1 MQINADAAAEA
12 RPVVFAGFPASSWA
26 FALRVWLA
34 VLLALYVSFWLELE
48 SPSSSALT
56 VAILALPTR
65 GQGMEKAGYRLIA
78 TAIGVAASIAIA
90 GMFSQ
95 TDGLLLAVLGIW
107 VGLCVYAVGML
118 DGNRAYAASLCCTTV
133 ALIAIQQIDSP
144 LQVFPTGVARGAA
157 IGVGVLAVAL
167 VNEVLAAPNYHPAP
181 ARRIEALDRRVT
193 DLAQGAERGQ
203 APSAPAAAS
212 LLHDI
217 AALHPDIASLT
228 TESSVG
234 TARAAAAR
242 SALVDLVSAF
252 SLCRMLAALSA
263 TSAAAQNADDPDQD
277 AAGLIAISRSWL
289 RAEIGRKNAQVRSS
303 LDALREGTRP
313 YRAWRA
319 PLYRSRRIAAEAG
332 ARAAISFTLIAI
344 FFVLAG
350 WPTTELCLSLVAVII
365 GLGSTSPSPRN
376 FTMVAVIATPIAC
389 VLAGALKYLVFN
401 GVSEFQ
407 LLAIGLAPVV
417 IGLAL
422 LITLPNLMVS
432 SLSRLVLVF
441 TLAVLAPTNPQSY
454 DPQVFV
460 VTSLFVCLSSALVFA
475 AQVLLPPVSGDRR
488 VRLLLGE
495 VRRELSRHDSGRARH
510 LAPEEAAFRDA
521 ARIEQIVT
529 ANGPSA
535 INDQIAGITM
545 HCFDLAD
552 ALRRCRAELDRAGQG
567 PLAGA
572 AQAAREALAQ
582 RDGGAILASAEA
594 LHQAGAR
601 TNLSIGGAIAALIAA
616 STAFTP
622 SQSPTGSSRGRRS

>member
-1 MQINADAAAEA
+1 MQINADAAAAA
-12 RPVVFAGFPASSWA
+12 RPLVFAGFPASSWA

-34 VLLALYVSFWLELE
+34 MLLALYVSFWLELE

-65 GQGMEKAGYRLIA
+65 GQGMEKAGYRLLA

-107 VGLCVYAVGML
+107 IGLCVYAVGML

-133 ALIAIQQIDSP
+133 ALIAVQQIDSP

-157 IGVGVLAVAL
+157 ISVGVLAVAL
-167 VNEVLAAPNYHPAP
+167 VNEILAAPNYHPAL
-181 ARRIEALDRRVT
+181 ASRIEALHRRVT
-193 DLAQGAERGQ
+193 DLAQDAERGQ
-203 APSAPAAAS
+203 APSAPVAAS

-217 AALHPDIASLT
+217 AALRPDIASLAA
-228 TESSVG
+228 ESSVG
-234 TARAAAAR
+234 PTRAAAAR

-252 SLCRMLAALSA
+252 SLGRMLAALSA
-263 TSAAAQNADDPDQD
+263 TSAPAQNGDDPDQD

-289 RAEIGRKNAQVRSS
+289 RIEISRKNAQVRSS
-303 LDALREGTRP
+303 LDALRAGTRP
-313 YRAWRA
+313 YRAWHA

-332 ARAAISFTLIAI
+332 ARAAIAFTLIAI

-365 GLGSTSPSPRN
+365 GLGSTSPAPRS
-376 FTMVAVIATPIAC
+376 FTLVAVMAMPIAC
-389 VLAGALKYLVFN
+389 VLAGILKYLVFN

-422 LITLPNLMVS
+422 LVSLPSPMLS
-432 SLSRLVLVF
+432 SLGRLVLVF

-454 DPQVFV
+454 DPEVFLL
-460 VTSLFVCLSSALVFA
+460 TSFFACLSSVLVFA
-475 AQVLLPPVSGDRR
+475 AQLLLPPLSCGRR
-488 VRLLLGE
+488 IRLLLEE
-495 VRRELSRHDSGRARH
+495 VRRELSRRDSGPARH

-521 ARIEQIVT
+521 ARIEQMVT

-535 INDQIAGITM
+535 INDQIAGTAM
-545 HCFDLAD
+545 HFFDKAD
-552 ALRRCRAELDRAGQG
+552 ALRRCRAELDRVGQG

-572 AQAAREALAQ
+572 AQAAREALVR
-582 RDGGAILASAEA
+582 RDGGAILASAGA
-594 LHQAGAR
+594 LHQAGAPS
-601 TNLSIGGAIAALIAA
+601 NLPTSAAIAALIAA
-616 STAFTP
+616 SAAFMP
-622 SQSPTGSSRGRRS
+622 PQSPTGSSRGTSP

>member
-1 MQINADAAAEA
+1 MQINADAAAAA
-12 RPVVFAGFPASSWA
+12 RPLVFAGFPASSWA

-34 VLLALYVSFWLELE
+34 MLLALYVSFWLELK

-65 GQGMEKAGYRLIA
+65 GQGMEKAGYRLLA

-107 VGLCVYAVGML
+107 IGLCVYAVGML

-157 IGVGVLAVAL
+157 ISVGVLAVAL
-167 VNEVLAAPNYHPAP
+167 VNEVLAAPNYHPAL
-181 ARRIEALDRRVT
+181 ASRIEALHRRVT
-193 DLAQGAERGQ
+193 DLAQDAERGQ
-203 APSAPAAAS
+203 APSAPVAAS

-217 AALHPDIASLT
+217 AALRPDIASLAA
-228 TESSVG
+228 ESSVG
-234 TARAAAAR
+234 PTRAAAAR

-252 SLCRMLAALSA
+252 SLGRMLAALSA
-263 TSAAAQNADDPDQD
+263 TSAPAQNGDDPDQD

-289 RAEIGRKNAQVRSS
+289 RIEISRKNAQVRSS
-303 LDALREGTRP
+303 LDALRAGTRP
-313 YRAWRA
+313 YRAWHA

-332 ARAAISFTLIAI
+332 ARAAIAFTLIAI

-365 GLGSTSPSPRN
+365 GLGSTSPAPRS
-376 FTMVAVIATPIAC
+376 FTLVAVMAMPIAC
-389 VLAGALKYLVFN
+389 VLAGILKYLVFN

-422 LITLPNLMVS
+422 LVSLPSPMLS
-432 SLSRLVLVF
+432 SLGRLVLVF

-454 DPQVFV
+454 DPEVFLL
-460 VTSLFVCLSSALVFA
+460 TSFFACLSSVLVFA
-475 AQVLLPPVSGDRR
+475 AQLLLPPLSCGRR
-488 VRLLLGE
+488 IRLLLEE
-495 VRRELSRHDSGRARH
+495 VRRELSRRDSGPARH

-521 ARIEQIVT
+521 ARIEQMVT

-535 INDQIAGITM
+535 INDQIAGTAM
-545 HCFDLAD
+545 HFFDKAD
-552 ALRRCRAELDRAGQG
+552 ALRRCRAELDRVGQG

-572 AQAAREALAQ
+572 AQAAREALVR
-582 RDGGAILASAEA
+582 RDGGAILASAGA
-594 LHQAGAR
+594 LHQAGAPS
-601 TNLSIGGAIAALIAA
+601 NLPTSAAIAALIAA
-616 STAFTP
+616 SAAFMP
-622 SQSPTGSSRGRRS
+622 PQSPTGSSRGTSP

>member
-1 MQINADAAAEA
+1 MQINADAAAAA
-12 RPVVFAGFPASSWA
+12 RPLVFAGFPASSWA

-34 VLLALYVSFWLELE
+34 MLLALYVSFWLELE

-65 GQGMEKAGYRLIA
+65 GQGMEKAGYRLLA
-78 TAIGVAASIAIA
+78 TAVGVAASIAIA

-107 VGLCVYAVGML
+107 IGLCVYAVGML

-157 IGVGVLAVAL
+157 ISVGVLAVAL
-167 VNEVLAAPNYHPAP
+167 VNEILAAPNYHPAL
-181 ARRIEALDRRVT
+181 ASRIEALHRRVT
-193 DLAQGAERGQ
+193 DLAQDAERGQ
-203 APSAPAAAS
+203 APSAPVAAS

-217 AALHPDIASLT
+217 AALRPDIASLAA
-228 TESSVG
+228 ESSVG
-234 TARAAAAR
+234 PTRAAAAR

-252 SLCRMLAALSA
+252 SLGRMLAALSA
-263 TSAAAQNADDPDQD
+263 TSAPAQNGDDPDQD

-289 RAEIGRKNAQVRSS
+289 RIEISRKNAQVRSS
-303 LDALREGTRP
+303 LDALRAGTRP
-313 YRAWRA
+313 YRAWHA

-332 ARAAISFTLIAI
+332 ARAAIAFTLIAI

-365 GLGSTSPSPRN
+365 GLGSTSPAPRS
-376 FTMVAVIATPIAC
+376 FTLVAVMAMPIAC
-389 VLAGALKYLVFN
+389 VLAGILKYLVFN

-422 LITLPNLMVS
+422 LVSLPSPMLS
-432 SLSRLVLVF
+432 SLGRLVLVF

-454 DPQVFV
+454 DPEVFLL
-460 VTSLFVCLSSALVFA
+460 TSFFACLSSVLVFA
-475 AQVLLPPVSGDRR
+475 AQLLLPPLSCGRR
-488 VRLLLGE
+488 IRLLLEE
-495 VRRELSRHDSGRARH
+495 VRRELSRRDSGPARH

-521 ARIEQIVT
+521 ARIEQMVT

-535 INDQIAGITM
+535 INDRIAGTAM
-545 HCFDLAD
+545 HFFDKAD
-552 ALRRCRAELDRAGQG
+552 ALRRCRAELDRVGQG

-572 AQAAREALAQ
+572 AQAAREALVR
-582 RDGGAILASAEA
+582 RDGGAILASAGA
-594 LHQAGAR
+594 LHQAGAPS
-601 TNLSIGGAIAALIAA
+601 NLPTSAAIAALIAA
-616 STAFTP
+616 SAAFMP
-622 SQSPTGSSRGRRS
+622 PQSPTGSSRGTSP

>member
-1 MQINADAAAEA
+1 MQINAHATAEA
-12 RPVVFAGFPASSWA
+12 RPLVFAGFPASSWA

-34 VLLALYVSFWLELE
+34 MLLALYVSFWLELE

-65 GQGMEKAGYRLIA
+65 GQGMEKAGYRLLA

-90 GMFSQ
+90 GVFSQ

-107 VGLCVYAVGML
+107 VGLCVCAVGML

-144 LQVFPTGVARGAA
+144 LNVFPTGVARGAA
-157 IGVGVLAVAL
+157 ISIGVLAVAL
-167 VNEVLAAPNYHPAP
+167 VNEVLAAPNYHPAL
-181 ARRIEALDRRVT
+181 ARRIEALAGRVI
-193 DLAQGAERGQ
+193 DLAQDAERGR
-203 APSAPAAAS
+203 APSAPGSAS
-212 LLHDI
+212 MLHDI
-217 AALHPDIASLT
+217 AALRPDIASLAA
-228 TESSVG
+228 ESSVG
-234 TARAAAAR
+234 TTRAAAAR

-252 SLCRMLAALSA
+252 SLGRMLAALSA
-263 TSAAAQNADDPDQD
+263 TSAPAQNADDPDQD

-289 RAEIGRKNAQVRSS
+289 RTEISRKNAQVRSS
-303 LDALREGTRP
+303 LDALRAGTRP

-319 PLYRSRRIAAEAG
+319 PLYRSRRIAVETG

-376 FTMVAVIATPIAC
+376 FTMVAAMATPIAC
-389 VLAGALKYLVFN
+389 VLAGTLKYLVFN

-422 LITLPNLMVS
+422 LITLPSPLPS
-432 SLSRLVLVF
+432 SLGRLVLVF
-441 TLAVLAPTNPQSY
+441 TLAVLAPANPQSY
-454 DPQVFV
+454 DPRVFV
-460 VTSLFVCLSSALVFA
+460 VTSLFVCLASALVFA
-475 AQVLLPPVSGDRR
+475 AQVLLPPLSGDRR

-495 VRRELSRHDSGRARH
+495 VRRELSGQDCGRARH

-521 ARIEQIVT
+521 ARIEQMVT

-535 INDQIAGITM
+535 INDQIAGTAM
-545 HCFDLAD
+545 HLFDQAD
-552 ALRRCRAELDRAGQG
+552 ALRRCCAELDRIGQG

-572 AQAAREALAQ
+572 AQAAREALTR
-582 RDGGAILASAEA
+582 RDGGEILASAGA
-594 LHQAGAR
+594 LHEAGAR
-601 TNLSIGGAIAALIAA
+601 SNLSTSAAIAALIAA
-616 STAFTP
+616 SAAFTP
-622 SQSPTGSSRGRRS
+622 SQSPTGSSREKRS

>member
-1 MQINADAAAEA
+1 MQINADAAAAA
-12 RPVVFAGFPASSWA
+12 RPLVFAGFPASSWA

-34 VLLALYVSFWLELE
+34 MLLALYVSFWLELE

-65 GQGMEKAGYRLIA
+65 GQGMEKAGYRLLA

-107 VGLCVYAVGML
+107 IGLCVYAVGML

-157 IGVGVLAVAL
+157 ISVGVLAVAL
-167 VNEVLAAPNYHPAP
+167 VNEVLAAPNYHPAL
-181 ARRIEALDRRVT
+181 ASRIEALHRRVT
-193 DLAQGAERGQ
+193 DLAQNAERGQ
-203 APSAPAAAS
+203 APSAPVAAD

-217 AALHPDIASLT
+217 AALRPDIASLAA
-228 TESSVG
+228 ESSVG
-234 TARAAAAR
+234 PTRAAAAR

-252 SLCRMLAALSA
+252 SLGRMLAALSA
-263 TSAAAQNADDPDQD
+263 TSAPAQNGDDPDQD

-289 RAEIGRKNAQVRSS
+289 RIEISRKNAQVRSS
-303 LDALREGTRP
+303 LDALRAGTRP
-313 YRAWRA
+313 YRAWHA

-332 ARAAISFTLIAI
+332 ARAAIAFTLIAI

-365 GLGSTSPSPRN
+365 GLGSTSPAPRS
-376 FTMVAVIATPIAC
+376 FTLVAVMAMPIAC
-389 VLAGALKYLVFN
+389 VLAGILKYLVFN

-422 LITLPNLMVS
+422 LVSLPSPMLS
-432 SLSRLVLVF
+432 SLGRLVLVF

-454 DPQVFV
+454 DPEVFLL
-460 VTSLFVCLSSALVFA
+460 TSFFACLSSVLVFA
-475 AQVLLPPVSGDRR
+475 AQLLLPPLSCGRR
-488 VRLLLGE
+488 IRLLLEE
-495 VRRELSRHDSGRARH
+495 VRRELSRRDSGPARH

-521 ARIEQIVT
+521 ARIEQMVT

-535 INDQIAGITM
+535 INDQIAGTAM
-545 HCFDLAD
+545 HFFDKAD
-552 ALRRCRAELDRAGQG
+552 ALRRCRAELDRVGQG

-572 AQAAREALAQ
+572 AQAAQEALVR
-582 RDGGAILASAEA
+582 RDGGAILASAGA
-594 LHQAGAR
+594 LHQAGAPS
-601 TNLSIGGAIAALIAA
+601 NLPTSAAIAALIAA
-616 STAFTP
+616 SAAFMP
-622 SQSPTGSSRGRRS
+622 PQSPTGSSRGTSP

>member
-1 MQINADAAAEA
+1 MQINADAAAAA
-12 RPVVFAGFPASSWA
+12 RPLVFAGFPASSWA

-34 VLLALYVSFWLELE
+34 MLLALYVSFWLELE

-65 GQGMEKAGYRLIA
+65 GQGMEKAGYRLLA

-107 VGLCVYAVGML
+107 IGLCVYAVGML

-157 IGVGVLAVAL
+157 ISVGVLAVAL
-167 VNEVLAAPNYHPAP
+167 VNEILAAPNYHPAL
-181 ARRIEALDRRVT
+181 ASRIEALHRRVT
-193 DLAQGAERGQ
+193 DLAQDAERGQ
-203 APSAPAAAS
+203 APSAPVAAS

-217 AALHPDIASLT
+217 AALRPDIASLAA
-228 TESSVG
+228 ESSVG
-234 TARAAAAR
+234 PTRAAAAR

-252 SLCRMLAALSA
+252 SLGRMLAALSA
-263 TSAAAQNADDPDQD
+263 TSAPAQNGDDPDQD

-289 RAEIGRKNAQVRSS
+289 RIEISRKNAQVRSS
-303 LDALREGTRP
+303 LDALRAGTRP
-313 YRAWRA
+313 YRAWHA

-332 ARAAISFTLIAI
+332 ARAAIAFTLIAI

-365 GLGSTSPSPRN
+365 GLGSTSPAPRS
-376 FTMVAVIATPIAC
+376 FTLVAVMAMPIAC
-389 VLAGALKYLVFN
+389 VLAGILKYLVFN

-422 LITLPNLMVS
+422 LVSLPSPMLS
-432 SLSRLVLVF
+432 SLGRLVLVF

-454 DPQVFV
+454 DPEVFLL
-460 VTSLFVCLSSALVFA
+460 TSFFACLSSVLVFA
-475 AQVLLPPVSGDRR
+475 AQLLLPPLSCGRR
-488 VRLLLGE
+488 IRLLLEE
-495 VRRELSRHDSGRARH
+495 VRRELSRRDSGPARH

-521 ARIEQIVT
+521 ARIEQMVT

-535 INDQIAGITM
+535 INDQIAGTAM
-545 HCFDLAD
+545 HFFDKAD
-552 ALRRCRAELDRAGQG
+552 ALRRCRAELDRVGQG

-572 AQAAREALAQ
+572 AQAAREALVR
-582 RDGGAILASAEA
+582 RDGGAILASAGA
-594 LHQAGAR
+594 LHQAGAPS
-601 TNLSIGGAIAALIAA
+601 NLPTSAAIAALIAA
-616 STAFTP
+616 SAAFMP
-622 SQSPTGSSRGRRS
+622 PQSPTGSSRGTSP

>member
-1 MQINADAAAEA
+1 MQINADAAAAA
-12 RPVVFAGFPASSWA
+12 RPLVFAGFPASSWA

-34 VLLALYVSFWLELE
+34 MLLALYVSFWLELE

-65 GQGMEKAGYRLIA
+65 GQGMEKAGYRLLA

-107 VGLCVYAVGML
+107 IGLCVYAVGML

-157 IGVGVLAVAL
+157 ISVGVLAVAL
-167 VNEVLAAPNYHPAP
+167 VNEVLAAPNYHPAL
-181 ARRIEALDRRVT
+181 ASRIEALHRRVT
-193 DLAQGAERGQ
+193 DLAQDAERGQ
-203 APSAPAAAS
+203 APSAPVAAD

-217 AALHPDIASLT
+217 AALRPDIASLAA
-228 TESSVG
+228 ESSVG
-234 TARAAAAR
+234 PTRAAAAR

-252 SLCRMLAALSA
+252 SLGRMLAALSA
-263 TSAAAQNADDPDQD
+263 TSAPAQNGDDPDQD

-289 RAEIGRKNAQVRSS
+289 RIEISRKNAQVRSS
-303 LDALREGTRP
+303 LDALRAGTRP
-313 YRAWRA
+313 YRAWHA

-332 ARAAISFTLIAI
+332 ARAAIAFTLIAI

-365 GLGSTSPSPRN
+365 GLGSTSPAPRS
-376 FTMVAVIATPIAC
+376 FTLVAVMAMPIAC
-389 VLAGALKYLVFN
+389 VLAGILKYLVFN

-422 LITLPNLMVS
+422 LVSLPSPMLS
-432 SLSRLVLVF
+432 SLGRLVLVF

-454 DPQVFV
+454 DPEVFLL
-460 VTSLFVCLSSALVFA
+460 TSFFACLSSVLVFA
-475 AQVLLPPVSGDRR
+475 AQLLLPPLSGGRR
-488 VRLLLGE
+488 IRLLLEE
-495 VRRELSRHDSGRARH
+495 VRRELSRRDSGPARH

-521 ARIEQIVT
+521 ARIEQMVT

-535 INDQIAGITM
+535 INDQIAGTAM
-545 HCFDLAD
+545 HFFDKAD
-552 ALRRCRAELDRAGQG
+552 ALRRCRAELDRVGQG

-572 AQAAREALAQ
+572 AQAAREALAR
-582 RDGGAILASAEA
+582 RDGGAILASAGA
-594 LHQAGAR
+594 LHQAGAPS
-601 TNLSIGGAIAALIAA
+601 NLPTSAAIAALIAA
-616 STAFTP
+616 SAAFMP
-622 SQSPTGSSRGRRS
+622 PQSPTGSSRGTSP